1 MQKLKNLYM
10 FKASMYHHLAVHPH
24 SPVHPT
30 KRIFISLL
38 VILTLL
44 FVITLLFILTHLFI
58 ITYQLLSGATV
69 SLTPKHILST
79 WQTHILGLFWN
90 RKGKMKNHS
99 P

>member
-24 SPVHPT
+24 PPVYPT

-44 FVITLLFILTHLFI
+44 FIITLLFIFTHLFI

-69 SLTPKHILST
+69 SLAPKPILPI
-79 WQTHILGLFWN
+79 WQTHTLALFWN